1 MRGRCSWR
9 PWRTRILSFAQYD
22 SYPTT
27 QLATAA
33 INMVAAA
40 RGPNQPSTI

>member
-1 MRGRCSWR
+1 MFLATVEDLFVG
-9 PWRTRILSFAQYD
+9 RILSFAQYD